1 MFLSLVAF
9 GRLFFLL
16 LFGRVAV
23 SLTHFIF
30 QSQFYKSSSVLT
42 SSFPVVF
49 SLGRHAILYIRAS
62 SNIIV
67 AQTKEGYKAG
77 FPDTETFF
85 SRNHLFNLKED
96 ISVETKNHEL
106 LNKNR
111 TSSSD

>member
-67 AQTKEGYKAG
+67 AQTKKRDIKLGSRTLK
-77 FPDTETFF
+77 PFF
-85 SRNHLFNLKED
+85 HVTTCS
-96 ISVETKNHEL
+96 I
-106 LNKNR
+106 
-111 TSSSD
+111 